1 MAAKSCSGILNKTWR
16 TIMTDKNFQNVE
28 GHMLPVGLPSGPTSD
43 PRTDAQIAEDKK
55 KGENSQYTFR
65 SFTGKDKQETYAE
78 YVKRVEGLVD
88 IQILNEEAWR
98 KATGQKTR
106 TEEILAELGVTPAPK
121 EVLTEPPAVTG
132 PLTDAEV
139 ETLSNALGLNVLG
152 VEELG
157 DFGSLQTLTIEDGKE
172 VVAQHGTIPHLVPLQ
187 TPVLNPN
194 EEVGTVTVERIE

>member
-1 MAAKSCSGILNKTWR
+1 MGIENA
-16 TIMTDKNFQNVE
+16 QNTP
-28 GHMLPVGLPSGPTSD
+28 GNMLPVGLPSGPTSD
-43 PRTDAQIAEDKK
+43 RRTDAQIAAEK
-55 KGENSQYTFR
+55 KGTSDLESGTVRDANGQIRNMRQFKVDPPESYVQ
-65 SFTGKDKQETYAE
+65 

-88 IQILNEEAWR
+88 IQILTEEAWR

-172 VVAQHGTIPHLVPLQ
+172 VVAQHGTITHLVPLQ